1 MKGLINI
8 QNEDNECFRW
18 CLARYLNFVNKNPG
32 KIRNIDSEFVNQ
44 PNFKGVKRLLKN
56 RKKNASA
63 VVFGYEDETPYH
75 IYTSKQTF
83 DNYVDY
89 YYYRIINTPIM
100 F

>member
-56 RKKNASA
+56 RKKKMLPRLYLVMKMKHHTIFILQNKLL
-63 VVFGYEDETPYH
+63 T
-75 IYTSKQTF
+75 IML
-83 DNYVDY
+83 
-89 YYYRIINTPIM
+89 IITIIEL
-100 F
+100 